1 MGSHQRKPTMDATPS
16 LPAHRVSALYSTLDE
31 AKRIQTHLQELGI
44 AARDM
49 ELLDDARQAVQPVE
63 SDEILKD
70 MLMDGAIGTAVG
82 TGVGAVGTAMLWAG
96 SITLFVASPLIAPL
110 AMLGWFAS
118 VGGIVGAVAGA
129 AKKEGRFSEL
139 VMDTIK
145 SGSVVLVVHTRSEA
159 EKALVMREINLSL
172 VGQEANAQA
181 SPETA

>member
-1 MGSHQRKPTMDATPS
+1 MDTPRPTT
-16 LPAHRVSALYSTLDE
+16 AHRVSALYATHDE
-31 AKRIQTHLQELGI
+31 ATRVQTYLLQLGI
-44 AARDM
+44 AAQDM
-49 ELLDDARQAVQPVE
+49 ELLNDARPAMQPAE

-70 MLMDGAIGTAVG
+70 MVVDGAIGTAVG
-82 TGVGAVGTAMLWAG
+82 TGVGAVGTAMLWAS

-139 VMDTIK
+139 VMDAIK

-159 EKALVMREINLSL
+159 EKTLVMREINLSL
-172 VGQEANAQA
+172 VGQEASAQA
-181 SPETA
+181 RPEIA